1 MDFFFLLLFLW
12 LFLFPFCF
20 LLPFLCVIVDD
31 LDEDKEEDELD
42 KDEEELDEDES
53 LSGSIGRFIVLVMT
67 LNAWLVAVGSFGSGL
82 EMSLTLS
89 SDSH

>member
-1 MDFFFLLLFLW
+1 M
-12 LFLFPFCF
+12 
-20 LLPFLCVIVDD
+20 
-31 LDEDKEEDELD
+31 DELD
-42 KDEEELDEDES
+42 VDEEELHVDEEELDEDEEES
-53 LSGSIGRFIVLVMT
+53 SSGSIGRFIVLVMT